1 MLNQGT
7 ATVPTWKVFIAGFA
21 AFAMFFG
28 SGNLV
33 FPLKMGSDT
42 QSNWIFSAVGLSIT
56 GVVVPLLG
64 LVALTFLKGS
74 QDAFFRWFG
83 KKGAL
88 ILPFLILLLI
98 GPFGVVPRCITVG
111 YGAWQSFAPSTP
123 LWLFALSCIGVILLA
138 TISDRKIVDII
149 GKYFT
154 PFKLGALALVI
165 GGSLYFAVTSTDV
178 LITTSQTTPLNAFK
192 AGFFEGYNTM
202 DLMAAIFFGVSLVYY
217 FKPENSDKIP
227 YKSTLLAM
235 SLGMFLLML
244 VYIALVYL
252 GAAYSSQVSH
262 LPGPQILPNIARI
275 ALGEASD
282 YLISFTLVVS
292 CLTTA
297 VALTSVSVDFLKNK
311 IKPLNGRRTT
321 TLLICLAVTYV
332 IALTDFTGIMAFMAP
347 ILEFFYPVIIVL
359 AIVNIIVSLVKNY
372 KQNSREKNQKEAA

>member
-7 ATVPTWKVFIAGFA
+7 NTVPTWKVFIAGFA

-42 QSNWIFSAVGLSIT
+42 QSNWIFSAIGLSIT

-64 LVALTFLKGS
+64 LIALTFLKGS
-74 QDAFFRWFG
+74 QDEFFRWFG
-83 KKGAL
+83 KKAAW

-98 GPFGVVPRCITVG
+98 GPFGVIPRCITVG
-111 YGAWQSFAPSTP
+111 FGAWQSFSPTTP
-123 LWLFALSCIGVILLA
+123 LWLFSLCCVGVILLA

-165 GGSLYFAVTSTDV
+165 GGSLYFAVTSPNTAIV
-178 LITTSQTTPLNAFK
+178 ASQTTPVAAFN

-202 DLMAAIFFGVSLVYY
+202 DLMAAIFFGVSLVLY
-217 FKPENSDKIP
+217 FKPTSNEQIP
-227 YKSTLLAM
+227 LKPTLLAM
-235 SLGMFLLML
+235 TLGMFLLML

-297 VALTSVSVDFLKNK
+297 VALTSVSVDFFKSK
-311 IKPLNGRRTT
+311 IKPLYGKRTL
-321 TLLICLAVTYV
+321 TLILCLIVTYI

-347 ILEFFYPVIIVL
+347 ILQFIYPIIIVL
-359 AIVNIIVSLVKNY
+359 AVLNIAVSLVKNFKAASRIK
-372 KQNSREKNQKEAA
+372 KQQKAA